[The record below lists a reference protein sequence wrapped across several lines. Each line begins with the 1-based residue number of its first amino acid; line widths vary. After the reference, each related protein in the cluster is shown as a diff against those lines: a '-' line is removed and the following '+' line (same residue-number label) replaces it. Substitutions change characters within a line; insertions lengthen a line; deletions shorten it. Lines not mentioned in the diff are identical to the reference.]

1 MELNLLVIVIFGVI
15 SCLLGLAQLMIA
27 FQQHL
32 WMLEARWELSRI
44 NRSVTSIHL
53 GQHLTVNGSTSR
65 SFTSDVLRRSSLYN
79 GSATSR
85 SDLTSFIT
93 CQSKGSY

>member
-1 MELNLLVIVIFGVI
+1 MRAISWFSPAADKIPHCHNHRNLSKMELNLLVIVIFGVI

-32 WMLEARWELSRI
+32 WMLEARRELSRI
-44 NRSVTSIHL
+44 NWSVSSIHL

-65 SFTSDVLRRSSLYN
+65 SFPSDMLR
-79 GSATSR
+79 
-85 SDLTSFIT
+85 
-93 CQSKGSY
+93 